1 MGQIVY
7 GPGALFLTRTDIVGA
22 TPINVG
28 LVNEFSIDEAGE
40 TKSLYG
46 QKDYAY
52 AVRRGT
58 VKCTG
63 KAKAAIMSAQALNVF
78 NGNMITKGAQ
88 LLASLGEKLSI
99 PTVSPFTVAGANAA
113 NFNSDLGVVYD
124 GTQFPFQ
131 LVETLAGA
139 GQYETSAGGT
149 YTFDS
154 LDGGMLVD
162 ASYSYSSATSAGGYQ
177 KITSAQ
183 NIGKMPTFQI
193 DYVTTDPVG
202 GTFYFRGYAAVS
214 SKLSR
219 SFKITDFMMPE
230 IDFELGQN
238 PAGQV
243 YLESYSPQGA

>member
-1 MGQIVY
+1 MITY

-46 QKDYAY
+46 QKDYAL

-58 VKCTG
+58 VKCTA
-63 KAKAAIMSAQALNVF
+63 KAKAALMSAQALNVF
-78 NGNMITKGAQ
+78 NGNTITKGAQ
-88 LLASLGEKLSI
+88 LLASLGEKVSI
-99 PTVSPFTVAGANAA
+99 PTVAPFTVAGANAA
-113 NFNSDLGVVYD
+113 NFNTDLGVVYD
-124 GTQFPFQ
+124 ANQYPLSLVGT
-131 LVETLAGA
+131 LTAA

-154 LDGGMLVD
+154 LDAGAAVD
-162 ASYSYSSATSAGGYQ
+162 LNYSYGTASTAGGYQ
-177 KITSAQ
+177 KTTYAQ
-183 NIGKMPTFQI
+183 NIGQMPTFRV

-202 GTFYFRGYAAVS
+202 GTFYFRAYCCVS
-214 SKLSR
+214 AKLSR

-230 IDFELGQN
+230 LDFELGVN
-238 PAGQV
+238 AAGAV